1 MNSEITKAIEHEISE
16 LVQQALN
23 GALDFETLE
32 GLVRETSLRTA
43 AAVLERMINSAGD
56 DSSAAITRA
65 DDGTVLTYVGKR
77 TKTFV
82 TVLGEIT
89 LHRAYYT
96 DGNGRGYFPQ
106 DRNLGF
112 DTDCLSG
119 GVKRMIGHTAGVL
132 SFTESS
138 LMIRNLAGL
147 HVGSKHVERAG
158 EALGQEIINTEKSQ
172 VVQVP
177 PCSTTMYLGMDGTG
191 CPMRKEETEGRTGK
205 QPDGSAK
212 TREVKLAVVFSAD
225 SRDSHGKPTRDV
237 GSVSYNAAIESAATA
252 DVDESL
258 SEFAQ
263 RTERETQRRGF
274 DKAALQVVIGDGAKW
289 IWNIADEQ
297 FPDAIQIIDL
307 FHAKG
312 TISTAA
318 KAIFGTENKFGAQWA
333 KTCRDEL
340 EAGKLERIIEK
351 LKAFA
356 ENCKE
361 ARQCREY
368 LITNRRR
375 LNYPRFRAL
384 GLCTSSGIVES
395 GCKHVI
401 GARVKQSGMHW
412 TVRGANAIIALR
424 CFKLSGRFDAFMDQR
439 RSA

>member
-1 MNSEITKAIEHEISE
+1 MRH
-16 LVQQALN
+16 ALS

-32 GLVRETSLRTA
+32 RVVRETSLRIGA
-43 AAVLERMINSAGD
+43 HVLESMINSAGD
-56 DSSAAITRA
+56 DRAPAITHP

-77 TKTFV
+77 AKTFV

-96 DGNGRGYFPQ
+96 DRNGRGYFPQ

-132 SFTESS
+132 SFAESS

-147 HVGSKHVERAG
+147 HVGSKQVERAG
-158 EALGQEIINTEKSQ
+158 EALGQEIMNTEKSE
-172 VVQVP
+172 VVEVP

-191 CPMRKEETEGRTGK
+191 CPMRKEETQGRTGK

-274 DKAALQVVIGDGAKW
+274 DKAARQVVIGDGAKW

-297 FPDAIQIIDL
+297 FSDAIQIIDL

-318 KAIFGTENKFGAQWA
+318 KAIFGTESEFGAQWA

-340 EAGKLERIIEK
+340 EAGKLESIIEK

-356 ENCKE
+356 ADCKE

-368 LITNRRR
+368 LITNRSR
-375 LNYPRFRAL
+375 LNYPRFRKL

-424 CFKLSGRFDAFMDQR
+424 CFKLSDRFDAFMDQR
-439 RSA
+439 RRA